1 MAYLTKEQ
9 FTFRS
14 QALPEGTFGVIGF
27 EGTEGLSQC
36 YRFNI
41 QLISDQGD
49 LDLEEVLQNPAV
61 FTMHRQEGDILF
73 HGIPVEFEQLHSF
86 ENYYFYRVG
95 LAPKFWWLTL
105 TRHNQVFLNRT
116 VPDILKEVLL
126 DGGLTPLD
134 FELRLAQDYPEW
146 EYVCQYQ
153 ESHFNFVSRWME
165 REGIYYY
172 FEQTTSGEKLIL
184 TDTVLSHTPM
194 AQGRTMAYAPPSG
207 LEALHSREAVQS
219 LIFRQNMLPQRLEMK
234 DYNYRTPSLEM
245 TAEAEVLPQ
254 GRGLV
259 YLYGEHFRTPEEG
272 QALAKIRAEEMLCRE
287 KYIMG
292 ESTVAFLRPGYV
304 FDLTDHYQDRLNQ
317 SYLTVE
323 IRHSGS
329 QAAYL
334 ISGLQ
339 QALSDRETQPFYRN
353 SFTAI
358 PEGVQFRPERVSKK
372 ARFHG
377 TMNARIDAAGSG
389 KYAEL
394 DEEGRYK
401 VILPFDLSGRQ
412 DGKASTYLRMVQP
425 YGGSEGGLHFPLHK
439 GAEVLLNFIDGD
451 PDRPIIVGSVPNP
464 DHPSLVTSA
473 NQTQCQI
480 TTGGRNQIHM
490 EDQEGR
496 QRILMQTPAT
506 GAWLRLG
513 STNDP
518 PPAKA
523 SSGDGI
529 NIYTSDALVIDV
541 GFQNSMILVE
551 STTTIVGGQSLYVGG
566 IENKSVFG
574 IRTDFT
580 AGTKFTYRQ
589 GGEYKY
595 GSNRMLTMPARIKTI
610 GAQFE
615 DYVDQNTV
623 DGVRQQLTGAATQT
637 VGQRTQA
644 IANRVN
650 VMALEEEA
658 FGEFTS
664 LMNQRMTAINT
675 RMEAIGNKIEAI
687 GEAMEALG
695 TGVDEAG
702 TFLQNAGTDNDVLV
716 TGIEDAGMSLVTAGN
731 RTRTA
736 LAILDN

>member
-1 MAYLTKEQ
+1 MAYLTKDQ
-9 FTFRS
+9 FTFAS
-14 QALPEGTFGVIGF
+14 QALPEKTFGVLDF

-41 QLISDQGD
+41 RLVSDQGD
-49 LDLEEVLQNPAV
+49 LDLAEVLQNPAV
-61 FTMHRQEGDILF
+61 FTMHREEGDIPF

-86 ENYYFYRVG
+86 DNYYFYRVE
-95 LAPKFWWLTL
+95 LAPRFWWLTL
-105 TRHNQVFLNRT
+105 THHNQVFLNKA
-116 VPDILKEVLL
+116 VPDILKEVLA
-126 DGGLTPLD
+126 DGGLTSLD
-134 FELRLAQDYPEW
+134 FELRLTGDYPEW
-146 EYVCQYQ
+146 EYVCQYR

-172 FEQTTSGEKLIL
+172 FEQTASGEKLIL
-184 TDTVLSHTPM
+184 TDTSLAHTAMPE
-194 AQGRTMAYAPPSG
+194 GRTATYAPPSG
-207 LEALHSREAVQS
+207 TEALHTRETVQA
-219 LIFRQNMLPQRLEMK
+219 LVFRQRNLPQRLEMK

-245 TAEAEVLPQ
+245 TAGAEVLPQ

-292 ESTVAFLRPGYV
+292 EGTVPFLRPGYV
-304 FDLTDHYQDRLNQ
+304 FDLTDHYQERINQ

-329 QAAYL
+329 QTAYL
-334 ISGLQ
+334 TSGLR
-339 QALSDRETQPFYRN
+339 QAVSRREEQPFYRN

-358 PEGVQFRPERVSKK
+358 PAGVQFRPERITEK
-372 ARFHG
+372 ARFYG
-377 TMNARIDAAGSG
+377 TMNAVIDAAGSG

-412 DGKASTYLRMVQP
+412 DGKASTYLRLVQP

-439 GAEVLLNFIDGD
+439 GVEVLLNFIDGD
-451 PDRPIIVGSVPNP
+451 PDRPLIVGSVPNP
-464 DHPSLVTSA
+464 DHPSPVTSA

-480 TTGGRNQIHM
+480 TSGGQNRIHM
-490 EDQEGR
+490 EDREGQ
-496 QRILMQTPAT
+496 QRVLMQTPAT
-506 GAWLRLG
+506 GAWMRLG

-518 PPAKA
+518 PPPKA
-523 SSGDGI
+523 SSGYGI
-529 NIYTSDALVIDV
+529 NIYTSDALVIDA
-541 GFQNSMILVE
+541 GFQNSVILGE
-551 STTTIVGGQSLYVGG
+551 STTTIVGGQALYVGG

-595 GSNRMLTMPARIKTI
+595 GSNRVLALPSRVKTV

-615 DYVDQNTV
+615 DYVNRNTV
-623 DGVRQQLTGAATQT
+623 GVARNELTAAANQA
-637 VGQRTQA
+637 VGNQTQA
-644 IANRVN
+644 IADRVN
-650 VMALEEEA
+650 VVAMEETA
-658 FGEFTS
+658 RGGFTDLMGE
-664 LMNQRMTAINT
+664 RMVAITA
-675 RMEAIGNKIEAI
+675 RMEGIATKAEAIGSAMKTI
-687 GEAMEALG
+687 GV
-695 TGVDEAG
+695 GVTEAG
-702 TFLQNAGTDNDVLV
+702 TLMRTAGSETDVAGT
-716 TGIEDAGMSLVTAGN
+716 GIDDAGMSLLNAGN
-731 RTRTA
+731 RTRA
-736 LAILDN
+736 AMLVVDG